1 MPFDT
6 VRIDRWLWAARFFK
20 TRSLASTAVQGGH
33 VQVNGVT
40 CKASRKIHGEDVIIL
55 QRESYT
61 WRVTVTG
68 LAEKRGS
75 ATQAATLYQEDPAS
89 IQRRERQQEE
99 HRAQYANQPAATRP
113 DKKQRRQIIRFTKKE
128 REG

>member
-1 MPFDT
+1 MFCEA
-6 VRIDRWLWAARFFK
+6 VRVDRWLWAARFFK

-40 CKASRKIHGEDVIIL
+40 CKASRKVHCADVIIV
-55 QRESYT
+55 QREGYT
-61 WRVTVTG
+61 WCVTVTA

-75 ATQAATLYQEDPAS
+75 ASHAATLYQEDPAS

-99 HRAQYANQPAATRP
+99 HRAQYANQPTATRP
-113 DKKQRRQIIRFTKKE
+113 DKKQRRQIIRFTQKG
-128 REG
+128 RE